1 MNINIQ
7 VPSQELKHHCCLPDL
22 KDKTVMFVK
31 MRVIQISSGTKNP
44 RNGKLN
50 KASLLTNYQ
59 KNQDKSLKKQPNYL
73 GCLASFRKT
82 EAFEI
87 YNFLFYIIFF
97 LAVSTHN
104 IARCDRRQGK
114 FDVVQYKC
122 PPTCR
127 SKAVP
132 VQIA

>member
-1 MNINIQ
+1 MNTNFQ
-7 VPSQELKHHCCLPDL
+7 VSSQELKHHCCLPDM
-22 KDKTVMFVK
+22 KIKTVVK
-31 MRVIQISSGTKNP
+31 LQIIHISSGTKNP

-104 IARCDRRQGK
+104 IARCDHRQGK
-114 FDVVQYKC
+114 FDVVQYRK
-122 PPTCR
+122 PPVCR
-127 SKAVP
+127 SKAVH
-132 VQIA
+132 VRKV